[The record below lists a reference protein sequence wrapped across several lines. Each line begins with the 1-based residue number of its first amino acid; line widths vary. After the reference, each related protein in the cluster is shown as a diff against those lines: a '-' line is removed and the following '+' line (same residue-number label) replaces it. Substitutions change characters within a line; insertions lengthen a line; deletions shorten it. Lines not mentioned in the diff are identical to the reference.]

1 MSDAPRV
8 LLIGPAPAW
17 EGSIWSQAATEH
29 VPAEAAIV
37 AQRLHLGKYDA
48 VIARPEVL
56 TALLER
62 FQRDELILQNIDK
75 GLAVLDTEGRILW
88 ANPTLRLYTQGDPI
102 GRPLLEALQARV
114 AAVGQFLDPHRPA
127 EADWHTPSASRLEDP
142 LGPARAGHSVHLRL
156 FRPHGGDQP
165 YLEADIRPVLG
176 PEGQVTQLIA
186 LLRDVTSEV
195 SQQQK
200 LDALHQAG
208 RELAGLTPEQ
218 LAEMDVRSRIEL
230 LKQNLRHCI
239 HDLLHYDTIEV
250 RLLDRKTGELIPLLQ
265 DGMLPEAAGRK
276 LYARPTG
283 NGVTGYVAYT
293 GRSYLCPDTTKDPL
307 YLQGAPGARSSMTV
321 PLKFHDEVIGTLN
334 VESPR
339 VNGFGPED
347 LQFTELF
354 SKEIAAALHTL
365 DLLSAQQICTASQ
378 SIDAVNKE
386 IALPLDE
393 VVAGASVLLEQFQ
406 PTHPEAA
413 ERLRKMRAA
422 ARAVKE
428 GVAQVSKNLL
438 LGPLSTPVE
447 LPLRGRRFLVID
459 SDEQMR
465 RQAHL
470 VLSRLGAIVETASRA
485 TDGLAMA
492 ASSEY
497 DAILQEVKPP
507 DLGGYECY
515 RRLRAAAPRALVAMT
530 TGFGYDTAHS
540 IIKARAEGMKH
551 VLYKP
556 FRQDQLLRLLPDL
569 PPLPAPNP
577 ELSSSEPSS
586 SPSSTSTESAAS
598 PDSPVD
604 SRNEAPIT
612 MSSALSA
619 ASSNHTPT
627 ASAAETPP
635 SPRVVATPAESQ
647 ASPTMVVPPN

>member
-1 MSDAPRV
+1 MWP
-8 LLIGPAPAW
+8 
-17 EGSIWSQAATEH
+17 QAAVEH

-37 AQRLHLGKYDA
+37 AQRLHTGKYDA
-48 VIARPEVL
+48 VVARPEIL

-62 FQRDELILQNIDK
+62 FQWDELILQHIDK
-75 GLAVLDTEGRILW
+75 GLAVLDPEGRILW
-88 ANPTLRLYTQGDPI
+88 ANPTLRLYTHGDPV

-114 AAVGQFLDPHRPA
+114 AAVGYFLDPQRPV
-127 EADWHTPSASRLEDP
+127 ETDWHTPSASRLEDP
-142 LGPARAGHSVHLRL
+142 LGPARQGRSVHLRL
-156 FRPHGGDQP
+156 YCPTCGDQP

-176 PEGQVTQLIA
+176 PDGQVTQLIA
-186 LLRDVTSEV
+186 LIRNVTSEI

-208 RELAGLTPEQ
+208 RELAGLSPEQ

-250 RLLDRKTGELIPLLQ
+250 RLLDRKTGELVPLLQ
-265 DGMLPEAAGRK
+265 DGMLPEAAHRK

-393 VVAGASVLLEQFQ
+393 VVAGTSVLLEQFQ
-406 PTHPEAA
+406 PTHPDVA

-428 GVAQVSKNLL
+428 GVASVGKNLL
-438 LGPLSTPVE
+438 VGPLSPSNE
-447 LPLRGRRFLVID
+447 APLRGRRFLVID

-507 DLGGYECY
+507 DLGGYDCY
-515 RRLRAAAPRALVAMT
+515 RRLRAVAPRALIAMT

-540 IIKARAEGMKH
+540 IIKARADGMKH

-556 FRQDQLLRLLPDL
+556 FRQDQILQLLPDL
-569 PPLPAPNP
+569 PPPATP
-577 ELSSSEPSS
+577 EPVSSSSVTSTDSVTSTASS
-586 SPSSTSTESAAS
+586 VTSTASSVTSPLSPASSTNETSMTAST
-598 PDSPVD
+598 
-604 SRNEAPIT
+604 
-612 MSSALSA
+612 ALSA
-619 ASSNHTPT
+619 TNPNHTPT
-627 ASAAETPP
+627 MSSVETP
-635 SPRVVATPAESQ
+635 S
-647 ASPTMVVPPN
+647 SPTVVVPPN